1 MKTLNT
7 VSFSG
12 EALLGMKKENKI
24 PKEALDALRERA
36 EEHLRGEVFTVT
48 KRFAR
53 AKTGDA
59 HDYCSYGPYWWPN
72 PDTPDGLPFVR
83 RDGEIRPG
91 TLEEIT
97 PRLMAR
103 RVLELTLAAFYLDSD
118 EYGKAAADA
127 ICAWHLDP
135 ETYMKPNA
143 EYAQAIPGICDGR
156 GIGIID
162 FAYSYQIFDSAEILN
177 YLGYFSD
184 EKLLELKK
192 WYSDFADWLLTS
204 ENALTEDTEPNNH
217 GTFFDVQILAMA
229 IFTGREALIKK
240 ICTTAYERRFAGQI
254 EPDGKM
260 PLELAR
266 TMAMHYS
273 FCNIRG
279 LSLIANMAV
288 SQGYDEFIKPDK
300 KLGVCLLKSAIDYI
314 CPFVLKPES
323 FPYKEM
329 FNDEVFPPLPFFALM
344 ALTFAEAHFPND
356 GYGERIRELGESSY
370 LLRPGK

>member
-1 MKTLNT
+1 MNFPKTIT
-7 VSFSG
+7 FSG
-12 EALLGMKKENKI
+12 EALLEMKKSI
-24 PKEALDALRERA
+24 SPDALLA
-36 EEHLRGEVFTVT
+36 L
-48 KRFAR
+48 KAR
-53 AKTGDA
+53 ADEQLVSPSINVIARKMRAPSGNP
-59 HDYCSYGPYWWPN
+59 HDYASIGSYWWPN
-72 PDTPDGLPFVR
+72 PDTADGLPYVR
-83 RDGEIRPG
+83 RDGEI
-91 TLEEIT
+91 T
-97 PRLMAR
+97 PLAKDDMTHRLMAR
-103 RVLELTLAAFYLDSD
+103 KVLELTLAAFYLDD
-118 EYGKAAADA
+118 EKYARGAVKAIYD
-127 ICAWHLDP
+127 WHLNP
-135 ETYMKPNA
+135 ETYMTPHA
-143 EYAQAIPGICDGR
+143 EYAQSIPGICTGR

-162 FAYSYQIFDSAEILN
+162 FAYSYQIFDSVAILEW
-177 YLGYFSD
+177 LGFID
-184 EKLLELKK
+184 GDTVAGLKK
-192 WYSDFADWLLTS
+192 WYTDFTDWMLTS
-204 ENALTEDTEPNNH
+204 ENGLTEDTEPNNH

-356 GYGERIRELGESSY
+356 GYGEKIKALGESSY